1 MNQKLR
7 PEEIDKLLAKIR
19 ERYIEYGQ
27 RMGERFFNLQAFNA
41 RYAEALRKRIDMQ
54 TFLYAE
60 VMALE
65 DRKRQ
70 CEEKEREIRIRTDK
84 TFTRKIELMLEGMA
98 DRIRSYPELYTQE
111 GLPFEARH
119 LCGALDLFHE
129 RDWLTVGM
137 MVDQYNLKDLR
148 MYNLLSAEI
157 GRFTLAP
164 KGKLPYEVETFL
176 LNIRRHGEEK
186 ALLLLLKEGAKL
198 IGKCVKFLSAMD
210 LGDAEKRLRIEC
222 GSGAIYDGKTRAEVS
237 ALVRQQLDQ
246 IVRDFRFTDL
256 V

>member
-1 MNQKLR
+1 MSQKLR

-19 ERYIEYGQ
+19 ERFVEYGKQ
-27 RMGERFFNLQAFNA
+27 MGEKFFNLEAFNT
-41 RYAEALRKRIDMQ
+41 RYADALRKRTDMQ

-84 TFTRKIELMLEGMA
+84 TFTHKIERMLEGMA
-98 DRIRSYPELYTQE
+98 DRIRSYPELYAKE

-119 LCGALDLFHE
+119 LCGALGQFHA

-137 MVDQYNLKDLR
+137 MVDQHNLKDLK
-148 MYNLLSAEI
+148 MYNLLSTEI
-157 GRFTLAP
+157 GRFTLAA
-164 KGKLPYEVETFL
+164 KGKLPYEVETYI

-198 IGKCVKFLSAMD
+198 MGKCIKFLSAMD
-210 LGDAEKRLRIEC
+210 LGDSGKRLNIEY
-222 GSGAIYDGKTRAEVS
+222 GAGAIYHAQSREEVCI
-237 ALVRQQLDQ
+237 AIQEELDRL
-246 IVRDFRFTDL
+246 VRDFRFTDL